1 MPNAFTQFLGDVAG
15 GLFSDSGYL
24 RDYQHAAQL
33 YTSNYYGMAPKAGWS
48 YFVQFGIHEAFAN
61 PKGFPEIDK
70 KWFGKKEDIGFLV
83 KSADLPRFTIG
94 HDTVNQY
101 NKKAVIQTKITYNP
115 ISITFHDDMNNL
127 ISRLWENYYRYYY
140 SDSKTTQAPSGP
152 QAGSQYNLQARWEA
166 GSQYND
172 GAFQYGL
179 NNGQSLPF
187 FRYIKIFLFN
197 RKKYNSITLI
207 NPMITEWNQGQLD
220 NSGTKFLE
228 AKMTF
233 AYEAVRYENNLKS
246 LGKNS
251 AGSPLITDRYYD
263 NTPSPLR
270 SGRTQG
276 LSGVIN
282 GAADVLDIFGQDE
295 LSLGDIIRGASA
307 ANNVYNSM
315 QKLKGEDV
323 GREVFGIITS
333 SAIETYKTGGYSTNI
348 GKNNIDL
355 GPIADYTGNVVGA
368 AARGVKQLA
377 YGASAVT
384 QIGVAT
390 ALRTAQQGIEYLR
403 APRSVILAEPVIGLG
418 KE

>member
-33 YTSNYYGMAPKAGWS
+33 YTSNYYGMAPKASWS
-48 YFVQFGIHEAFAN
+48 YFVEFGMHEKFV
-61 PKGFPEIDK
+61 KTKDFPEIDK
-70 KWFGKKEDIGFLV
+70 KWYGNKENIGFLV

-94 HDTVNQY
+94 HDTINQY
-101 NKKAVIQTKITYNP
+101 NKKAIVQTKITYNP

-140 SDSKTTQAPSGP
+140 SDSKTNEKHG
-152 QAGSQYNLQARWEA
+152 RWEA
-166 GSQYND
+166 GSQYD
-172 GAFQYGL
+172 AGAFQYGL
-179 NNGQSLPF
+179 NNGQSFPF

-220 NSGTKFLE
+220 NSGSKFLE

-233 AYEAVRYENNLKS
+233 AYEAVQYENNLKS

-282 GAADVLDIFGQDE
+282 GAADVLDIFGQEE

-315 QKLKGEDV
+315 KKLNGEAV
-323 GREVFGIITS
+323 GRELFGIVTS
-333 SAIETYKTGGYSTNI
+333 SAIDTYKTGGYKTNL
-348 GKNNIDL
+348 GVNIDL
-355 GPIADYTGNVVGA
+355 GPVADYTGNVVGA
-368 AARGVKQLA
+368 AAQGVKQLA

-390 ALRTAQQGIEYLR
+390 TLRTAQQGINYLR
-403 APRSVILAEPVIGLG
+403 APWSVNLAEPRVDLG
-418 KE
+418 N